1 MKRTIRL
8 NETELR
14 QMISESVK
22 RVLRESDELPYLS
35 DQDIHKQYEGFE
47 IDEFT
52 IKPKKFRYGGG
63 YGWEIGFTIHF
74 PNVDHPDFDESRWE
88 NVDVWDEEGKRITWD
103 GWYPEDITHQ
113 LIAMIRSEIQKHK
126 RDMQEFK
133 EQTNQE
139 FANETINR
147 KINRIV
153 SESIRRNIR

>member
-74 PNVDHPDFDESRWE
+74 PNL
-88 NVDVWDEEGKRITWD
+88 
-103 GWYPEDITHQ
+103 Y
-113 LIAMIRSEIQKHK
+113 
-126 RDMQEFK
+126 
-133 EQTNQE
+133 
-139 FANETINR
+139 TIY
-147 KINRIV
+147 
-153 SESIRRNIR
+153 

>member
-1 MKRTIRL
+1 MSRTIRL
-8 NETELR
+8 KENELKH
-14 QMISESVK
+14 IIAESVK

-52 IKPKKFRYGGG
+52 IKPTKFRYGG
-63 YGWEIGFTIHF
+63 YGWEIGFAIHF

-103 GWYPEDITHQ
+103 GWYPEDISHQ
-113 LIAMIRSEIQKHK
+113 LIAMIRSEIKKHM
-126 RDMQEFK
+126 REMQEFK

-139 FANETINR
+139 IANETINR

-153 SESIRRNIR
+153 SESIRRNLR